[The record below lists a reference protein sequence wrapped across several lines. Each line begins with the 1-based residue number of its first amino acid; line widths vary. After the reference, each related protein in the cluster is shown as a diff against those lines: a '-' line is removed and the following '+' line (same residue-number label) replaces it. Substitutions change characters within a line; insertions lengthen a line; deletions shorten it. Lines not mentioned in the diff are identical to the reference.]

1 MLYQL
6 QKILFILLLLPAS
19 ILSQSNNFEVH
30 EWGTFTSIAGKNGQP
45 QTWRPL
51 NGASD
56 LPSFVYKIPESQS
69 NCKICTWAQ
78 VRMETP
84 VLYFYADHEMSA
96 NVKVDFPKG
105 RITEWFPKANVGNTS
120 ITWNNIRINPKSEI
134 CYPEEAKESH
144 YYPARETDAAPLA
157 IENGE
162 KTEYEKFLFYRGT
175 GSFDL
180 PLSVQLNGDQIKI
193 KSAIPTA
200 LGTVFLFEN
209 HAGKIGFQSI
219 NLTNKETIVERQAL
233 TQSVEGILSEL
244 ERTLLAQGLYSREA
258 QAMLKTWRDS
268 WFEEGLRVFYL
279 TPPPDTEQILPL
291 TITPKPTKIV
301 RVLVGR
307 MEILTPEFIQKIQG
321 LAARVLDDPNAE
333 KEIRRQGRFADG
345 ILQEMWS
352 QTKDERLKARLQK
365 LWQSNAEAPTRVE
378 GDSTTERI
386 LIK

>member
-1 MLYQL
+1 MFSYHL
-6 QKILFILLLLPAS
+6 QKTLLLILLLPAS
-19 ILSQSNNFEVH
+19 ILAQSNNFEVH
-30 EWGTFTSIAGKNGQP
+30 EWGTFTSIAGKDGQA

-51 NGASD
+51 NGSSD
-56 LPSFVYKIPESQS
+56 LPSFVYKLPKMQG
-69 NCKICTWAQ
+69 CKICNWAQ

-84 VLYFYADHEMSA
+84 VIYFYADHEVTA

-105 RITEWFPKANVGNTS
+105 KITEWFPKANVGNTS
-120 ITWNNIRINPKSEI
+120 INWDNIRINPKSEI
-134 CYPEEAKESH
+134 CYQEEAKESH

-180 PLSVQLNGDQIKI
+180 PLSVQLNGNQIKI
-193 KSAIPTA
+193 KSATPTA
-200 LGTVFLFEN
+200 LGTIFLFEN
-209 HAGKIGFQSI
+209 QAGKIGFQSI
-219 NLTNKETIVERQAL
+219 NLTNKETIVDRQPL

-244 ERTLLAQGLYSREA
+244 EKTLLAQGLYPREA

-268 WFEEGLRVFYL
+268 WFEEGIRIFYL
-279 TPPPDTEQILPL
+279 TPPAETEQILPL

-307 MEILTPEFIQKIQG
+307 IEILTPEFMQKIQG
-321 LAARVLDDPNAE
+321 FAARLLTDPTTE
-333 KEIRRQGRFADG
+333 KEIRRHGRFADG

-352 QTKDERLKARLQK
+352 QTKDERLKAGLQRV
-365 LWQSNAEAPTRVE
+365 WQTSRM
-378 GDSTTERI
+378 RI
-386 LIK
+386 K

>member
-6 QKILFILLLLPAS
+6 QKILLIILFLPTT

-30 EWGTFTSIAGKNGQP
+30 EWGTFTSIAGKDGQP

-56 LPSFVYKIPESQS
+56 LPSFVYQISESQS

-84 VLYFYADHEMSA
+84 VLYFYADHEVTA
-96 NVKVDFPKG
+96 NVKVDFPNGK
-105 RITEWFPKANVGNTS
+105 ITEWFPKANIGNTS
-120 ITWNNIRINPKSEI
+120 INWSNIRINPKSEI
-134 CYPEEAKESH
+134 CYQQESKESH

-162 KTEYEKFLFYRGT
+162 KTEYEKFLFYRGV
-175 GSFDL
+175 GNFEL
-180 PLSVQLNGDQIKI
+180 PLSVQLNGNQIKI
-193 KSAIPTA
+193 KSAAPDQ

-209 HAGKIGFQSI
+209 HAGKIGFQAI
-219 NLTNKETIVERQAL
+219 NLISKETFVERKAL
-233 TQSVEGILSEL
+233 TQSVEGILADL
-244 ERTLLAQGLYSREA
+244 EKSLLAQGLYPREA

-279 TPPPDTEQILPL
+279 TPPTDTEQILPL
-291 TITPKPTKIV
+291 MITPKPTKIV

-307 MEILTPEFIQKIQG
+307 IEILTPEFIQKIQG
-321 LAARVLDDPNAE
+321 LAARILDDPNAE

-345 ILQEMWS
+345 ILQELWVS
-352 QTKDERLKARLQK
+352 AKDERLKARLQK
-365 LWQSNAEAPTRVE
+365 LWQIQNK
-378 GDSTTERI
+378 D
-386 LIK
+386 

>member
-1 MLYQL
+1 MHYNPF
-6 QKILFILLLLPAS
+6 QKILLIILLLPAS
-19 ILSQSNNFEVH
+19 ILAQSNNFEVH
-30 EWGTFTSIAGKNGQP
+30 EWGTFTSIAGKDGQA

-56 LPSFVYKIPESQS
+56 LPSFVYKIPKSQS

-84 VLYFYADHEMSA
+84 VLYFYADHEVTA

-105 RITEWFPKANVGNTS
+105 KITEWFPKAKVENTS
-120 ITWNNIRINPKSEI
+120 IIWDNIRINPKSEI
-134 CYPEEAKESH
+134 CYQEEAKESH

-175 GSFDL
+175 GSFHL
-180 PLSVQLNGDQIKI
+180 PLSVQLNGNQIKI
-193 KSAIPTA
+193 KSATPIA
-200 LGTVFLFEN
+200 LGTIFLFEN
-209 HAGKIGFQSI
+209 QAGKIGFQAI
-219 NLTNKETIVERQAL
+219 NLTNQETIVERQPL

-244 ERTLLAQGLYSREA
+244 EKSLLAQGLYPREA

-268 WFEEGLRVFYL
+268 WFEEGIRIFYL
-279 TPPPDTEQILPL
+279 TPPAEMEQILPL

-307 MEILTPEFIQKIQG
+307 IEILTPEFVNKIQG
-321 LAARVLDDPNAE
+321 LAARLLTDPTTE

-352 QTKDERLKARLQK
+352 QTKDERLKVGLQR
-365 LWQSNAEAPTRVE
+365 LWQGLE
-378 GDSTTERI
+378 
-386 LIK
+386 K